1 MHSLNIQ
8 PYGVPDR
15 RWSPKLTPWWFQL
28 ARHWR
33 RRALKK
39 QLIERINVQG
49 LENLRSALDSR
60 HGVLMT
66 PNHSFHWDSYCL
78 LEGAERLKTPFYFM
92 TAWQV
97 FAQSNWFDCE
107 SMRRCGCFSVD
118 REGSDIPSLKTAVDI
133 MQNRPQPLVIFP
145 EGDVYHTN
153 DRVTPFRDGAAAMAL
168 MAARKAERP
177 VVIIPVAIKRWY
189 TQDPT
194 PSMLKTLEELEKRL
208 YWRPRHN
215 QSIRERILHVAQGLL
230 TLKELEYFG
239 QSSEGDPVDRLKH
252 LASSVLS
259 RCEDRYAIRHRDAIL
274 PERIKEVRRRIIQ
287 AQQACPSLTTAPTK
301 SPSADSAP
309 APESAATLE
318 QQRQWAAD
326 MEDMFFVTQLYSYPG
341 DYMEQNPTWERQ
353 AETLDK
359 LEEDAL
365 GAAFPSV
372 RGPRRVIVRFDE
384 PYELP
389 RGKDKKVSPAEVT
402 DHIEHRV
409 QTMLDELNANH
420 SQD

>member
-1 MHSLNIQ
+1 
-8 PYGVPDR
+8 
-15 RWSPKLTPWWFQL
+15 LTPWWFQL
-28 ARHWR
+28 ARFWR

-39 QLIERINVQG
+39 QLITSIGVEG
-49 LENLRSALDSR
+49 LEHLERALKAG

-78 LEGAERLKTPFYFM
+78 LEGAERLGTPFYFM

-118 REGSDIPSLKTAVDI
+118 REGTDVQSLKTAVDV
-133 MQNRPQPLVIFP
+133 MQNQPQPLVIFP

-168 MAARKAERP
+168 MAARKAARP
-177 VVIIPVAIKRWY
+177 IVIIPVAIKRWY

-194 PSMLKTLEELEKRL
+194 PSMLQTIEQLERRL
-208 YWRPRHN
+208 FWRPKHGVDLR
-215 QSIRERILHVAQGLL
+215 RRILHVADGLL
-230 TLKELEYFG
+230 SLKELEYFG
-239 QSSEGDPVDRLKH
+239 QPTAGTLLERIKH
-252 LASSVLS
+252 LASSALTC
-259 RCEDRYAIRHRDAIL
+259 CEERYSIQTREAMI

-287 AQQACPSLTTAPTK
+287 AQQVNAQQGRVKQDTTAAAVHST
-301 SPSADSAP
+301 SQAVAADCIELDA
-309 APESAATLE
+309 
-318 QQRQWAAD
+318 QRRQWAAD
-326 MEDMFFVTQLYSYPG
+326 MDDMFFVTQLYSYPG

-359 LEEDAL
+359 LEEDVL
-365 GAAFPSV
+365 GSSYPSV
-372 RGPRRVIVRFDE
+372 RGPRRVMVRFDE

-389 RGKDKKVSPAEVT
+389 RGKDKKLSPAEVT
-402 DHIEHRV
+402 DHLERRV
-409 QTMLDELNANH
+409 QWMLDDLNARHGPQAN
-420 SQD
+420 QALV